1 MASSYPLSVELQTPS
16 GGHTLP
22 LSSWSPVEWDT
33 PGQGCHVPDASQ
45 GQGGTSWDVAVPSSP
60 ITVHRARI
68 RVGESPPGQSSV
80 VGQEAVSASS
90 LSLTPFSKHPVSL
103 SVPFGGREGRTP
115 PLPLT
120 LPRQQPHAASP
131 ATPQGRA
138 SGCQVAP
145 EIRGQTSPR
154 PSGRA
159 VGSEAAG
166 GRLAGVPRSWG
177 SVGAKHLRDGSTH
190 SATQS
195 PSPPHSPCTPDL
207 GMCLG
212 RAPGPRPGQRR
223 AVTVTRGSLF
233 IVTNCRN

>member
-1 MASSYPLSVELQTPS
+1 M
-16 GGHTLP
+16 
-22 LSSWSPVEWDT
+22 
-33 PGQGCHVPDASQ
+33 
-45 GQGGTSWDVAVPSSP
+45 AVPSSP
-60 ITVHRARI
+60 ITVHRARN
-68 RVGESPPGQSSV
+68 RVG
-80 VGQEAVSASS
+80 SS
-90 LSLTPFSKHPVSL
+90 LPGRAVWRGRRLHCLIPALNPVLRASCPPQCPFWWHRREDPTP
-103 SVPFGGREGRTP
+103 VP
-115 PLPLT
+115 
-120 LPRQQPHAASP
+120 HS
-131 ATPQGRA
+131 ATPAAPRSITSHPPQGSA

-145 EIRGQTSPR
+145 KIWGQTSPR

-166 GRLAGVPRSWG
+166 GRLAPGG

-190 SATQS
+190 SATRS

-233 IVTNCRN
+233 IVTNRRN